1 MRRLARGEIL
11 HVVARSDRYD
21 SSTYTD
27 VPIVDVSATYDAEAG
42 RAALFLV
49 NRSLDEAADLTADLS
64 RIGAFAV
71 INAITLH
78 ARGQQDRHATNLND
92 HAAVIPHAS
101 APTRWQRASCRPICR
116 HCRGPCWSLMSPEA
130 PLVDNDARGS

>member
-1 MRRLARGEIL
+1 L

-64 RIGAFAV
+64 RIGASAV
-71 INAITLH
+71 INATTLH

-92 HAAVIPHAS
+92 HAAVIPHAFRTY
-101 APTRWQRASCRPICR
+101 ALAEGILQADLP
-116 HCRGPCWSLMSPEA
+116 
-130 PLVDNDARGS
+130 PLLWTVLELNVARGAARRR